1 MAIAKDGILGGFS
14 GKVGNIVG
22 LTLNG
27 VPIMR
32 AAPKAS
38 QKPPTEKQRLQ
49 RLKFSLAIEF
59 TKPFLWI
66 TERFFMDD
74 LSGGVRKNKIISY
87 TLSHVITIEDL
98 EFNIEWSK
106 FLLSSGA
113 LSGFHCL
120 ETHIEDQVISLQWQD
135 NSHQGFANAEDDV
148 YAVIVSESLE
158 KIAFLEKISTRS
170 TLHATLN
177 LPTWLATETVHVYLF
192 LHHVKAKQ
200 SSNSFYVGKYKAGV
214 SVG

>member
-1 MAIAKDGILGGFS
+1 MAISKNGILGGFS
-14 GKVGNIVG
+14 GKIGNVVGVK
-22 LTLNG
+22 LNG
-27 VPIMR
+27 EHILRTLPR
-32 AAPKAS
+32 PSK
-38 QKPPTEKQRLQ
+38 KPPTEKQNLQ
-49 RLKFSLAIEF
+49 RLKFALAIEF

-87 TLSHVITIEDL
+87 TLSHVITIEDQ

-113 LSGFHCL
+113 LCGFHCL
-120 ETHIEDQVISLQWQD
+120 ETFVKDQVMSLQWQD
-135 NSHQGFANAEDDV
+135 NSHQGFANAEDDI

-158 KIAFLEKISTRS
+158 KIAFLEKISTRGALQT
-170 TLHATLN
+170 TLD
-177 LPTWLATETVHVYLF
+177 LPTWVATETIHIYLF
-192 LHHVKAKQ
+192 LHHVKTKQ
-200 SSNSFYVGKYKAGV
+200 SSNSFYVGKYKEGV

>member
-1 MAIAKDGILGGFS
+1 MAISKNGILGGFS
-14 GKVGNIVG
+14 GKIGNVVGVR
-22 LTLNG
+22 LNG
-27 VPIMR
+27 EQILRTLPR
-32 AAPKAS
+32 PSK
-38 QKPPTEKQRLQ
+38 KTPTEKQNLQ
-49 RLKFSLAIEF
+49 RLKFAFAIEF

-87 TLSHVITIEDL
+87 TLSHVITIKDQ

-192 LHHVKAKQ
+192 LHNLKAKQ

>member
-1 MAIAKDGILGGFS
+1 MAISKNGILGGFS
-14 GKVGNIVG
+14 GRIGNVVGVK
-22 LTLNG
+22 LNG
-27 VPIMR
+27 EHILRTLPR
-32 AAPKAS
+32 PSK
-38 QKPPTEKQRLQ
+38 KPPTAKQNLQ
-49 RLKFSLAIEF
+49 RLKFALAIEF

-66 TERFFMDD
+66 AERFFMDD

-87 TLSHVITIEDL
+87 TLSHVITIKDQ
-98 EFNIEWSK
+98 EFNIVWSK
-106 FLLSSGA
+106 FLFSSGA

-120 ETHIEDQVISLQWQD
+120 EIHIEDQVMSLHWQD
-135 NSHQGFANAEDDV
+135 NAHQGFANAEDDV

-170 TLHATLN
+170 ALQATLN
-177 LPTWLATETVHVYLF
+177 LPTWMATETVHVYLF
-192 LHHVKAKQ
+192 LHHLKAKQ

>member
-1 MAIAKDGILGGFS
+1 LR
-14 GKVGNIVG
+14 
-22 LTLNG
+22 TL
-27 VPIMR
+27 PR
-32 AAPKAS
+32 PSK
-38 QKPPTEKQRLQ
+38 KPPTEKQNLQ
-49 RLKFSLAIEF
+49 RLKFALAIEF

-87 TLSHVITIEDL
+87 TLSHVITIKDQ

-135 NSHQGFANAEDDV
+135 NAHQGFANAEDDV

-158 KIAFLEKISTRS
+158 KIAFRKISTRS
-170 TLHATLN
+170 TLQTTLN
-177 LPTWLATETVHVYLF
+177 LPTWLATKPFMFIFFYIIL
-192 LHHVKAKQ
+192 KQ
-200 SSNSFYVGKYKAGV
+200 NNLAIV
-214 SVG
+214 SM

>member
-1 MAIAKDGILGGFS
+1 M
-14 GKVGNIVG
+14 
-22 LTLNG
+22 
-27 VPIMR
+27 
-32 AAPKAS
+32 
-38 QKPPTEKQRLQ
+38 
-49 RLKFSLAIEF
+49 
-59 TKPFLWI
+59 
-66 TERFFMDD
+66 
-74 LSGGVRKNKIISY
+74 
-87 TLSHVITIEDL
+87 ITIEDL

-158 KIAFLEKISTRS
+158 KIVFLEKISTRS
-170 TLHATLN
+170 TLQATLN
-177 LPTWLATETVHVYLF
+177 LPTWMATETVHVYLF

>member
-1 MAIAKDGILGGFS
+1 MAIAKDGILGSFS

-170 TLHATLN
+170 TLQATLN
-177 LPTWLATETVHVYLF
+177 LPTWMATETVHVYLF